1 MEHLSPMGFSIFSS
15 LMVDILH
22 EFDLGILKSE
32 LKHLLQI
39 LYAVD
44 PSRIHVVNNRYV
56 MLDLYEHTNVFA
68 SS

>member
-1 MEHLSPMGFSIFSS
+1 MERLSPMGFSIFPS
-15 LMVDILH
+15 LVVDILH

-32 LKHLLQI
+32 LKHLLRI
-39 LYAVD
+39 LYTVD
-44 PSRIHVVNNRYV
+44 PSCIHVVNDRYV